1 MIFRSWTSPFD
12 YKVATPYMPNGRYDS
27 VPIGDIFPESC
38 GERKW
43 WGWTTHHFGKKTSPI
58 VKLTLVPCSKGGTC
72 GVIHS
77 IKGTLYGCVYWLLTD
92 WWTAHYMVHVW
103 QWTWP
108 WHMWWTQESIRW
120 KTWVLDNSLLKM
132 KGSIWLPTNQ
142 LRMIYRCVWKWVGY
156 YVG

>member
-1 MIFRSWTSPFD
+1 MRFGAYWWYIPRIMWRTQVMGMDYPPF
-12 YKVATPYMPNGRYDS
+12 
-27 VPIGDIFPESC
+27 
-38 GERKW
+38 W
-43 WGWTTHHFGKKTSPI
+43 KKTSPI

-108 WHMWWTQESIRW
+108 WHICGEPKNRFDGKPEWTIRFRKW
-120 KTWVLDNSLLKM
+120 KTRL
-132 KGSIWLPTNQ
+132 GSVPGFTTAQPTNQ
-142 LRMIYRCVWKWVGY
+142 LHNIQVCLKMGGIMWDNSIPFQNSEN
-156 YVG
+156 